1 MNNRVL
7 KPLLRR
13 QPSLAKVGNEIR
25 GEASM
30 LYNWLKH
37 TIFTYP
43 FMFGL
48 FAILPF
54 LIWWYIKKNNS
65 RQATVTVSSVF
76 AFTVSSWKS
85 RFRHLPFVLRL
96 LVLSCLILALARPQK
111 RNKEQRSEGEGIDIM
126 LCMDVSGSMG
136 STDIPPS
143 RMEVAKEVAEEFV
156 RSRPVDRIGL
166 VIFSGESFTQCPL
179 TNDRNTLITQI
190 QTLESR
196 ALLKDG
202 TVIGEG
208 LATAVDRLNK
218 SSSKSKIIILITDG
232 KEDAPDTRLIDPL
245 TALEIA
251 KSKGVKVYT
260 IGMGALS
267 SNIIEIAGNKPGKK
281 NPNIDFI
288 DEELLRKI
296 ATETGGQYF
305 RARNKEGLKNT
316 YSQID
321 KLEKSK
327 INITSFKLVEE
338 RFLPFV
344 LAALAFL
351 FLEIVLRFT
360 IFRKFP

>member
-1 MNNRVL
+1 
-7 KPLLRR
+7 
-13 QPSLAKVGNEIR
+13 
-25 GEASM
+25 M
-30 LYNWLKH
+30 LYNFIKNMD
-37 TIFTYP
+37 FAYP
-43 FMFGL
+43 VCFGL
-48 FAILPF
+48 FTLLPL
-54 LIWWYIKKNNS
+54 LIWWYVKKNNAQ
-65 RQATVTVSSVF
+65 QATIQVSTAH
-76 AFTVSSWKS
+76 AFTVSTWKN

-96 LVLSCLILALARPQK
+96 LVLSCLIIALARPQK

-136 STDIPPS
+136 STDILPS
-143 RMEVAKEVAEEFV
+143 RMDVAKEVAEEFV

-166 VIFSGESFTQCPL
+166 VIFSGESFTECPL

-218 SSSKSKIIILITDG
+218 SPSKSKVIILITDG
-232 KEDAPDTRLIDPL
+232 KEDAPETRLIDPL

-251 KSKGVKVYT
+251 KSKGIKVYT
-260 IGMGALS
+260 IGMGAMP
-267 SNIIEIAGNKPGKK
+267 SNIVEMTGNKTRGKT
-281 NPNIDFI
+281 PNIDFI

-296 ATETGGQYF
+296 AAETGGQYF
-305 RARNKEGLKNT
+305 RARDKEGLRNT

-327 INITSFKLVEE
+327 IDITTFQRSEE
-338 RFLPFV
+338 KFLPFV

-351 FLEIVLRFT
+351 FLELVLRLT
-360 IFRKFP
+360 VFRKFP

>member
-1 MNNRVL
+1 MDF
-7 KPLLRR
+7 
-13 QPSLAKVGNEIR
+13 A
-25 GEASM
+25 
-30 LYNWLKH
+30 
-37 TIFTYP
+37 YP
-43 FMFGL
+43 IMFGL
-48 FAILPF
+48 FALLP
-54 LIWWYIKKNNS
+54 LLTWWYIRKNNEQ
-65 RQATVTVSSVF
+65 QATFRVSTAH
-76 AFTVSSWKS
+76 AFTISSWKN

-96 LVLSCLILALARPQK
+96 LALSCLIIALARPQK
-111 RNKEQRSEGEGIDIM
+111 RNNEQRSEGEGIDIM

-143 RMEVAKEVAEEFV
+143 RMDVAKEVAEEFV

-166 VIFSGESFTQCPL
+166 VIFSGESFSQCPL

-208 LATAVDRLNK
+208 LATAVDRLTK
-218 SSSKSKIIILITDG
+218 SPSKSKIIILITDG

-260 IGMGALS
+260 IGMGAMPS
-267 SNIIEIAGNKPGKK
+267 TIVEVTGNKSNAK

-305 RARNKEGLKNT
+305 RARDKEGLKNT

-321 KLEKSK
+321 KLEKS
-327 INITSFKLVEE
+327 IIDITSFKRSEE
-338 RFLPFV
+338 RFMPFV

-351 FLEIVLRFT
+351 FLEVVLRFT
-360 IFRKFP
+360 VFRKFP